1 MIELYQQAL
10 SLYNQNDYEGA
21 IELLN
26 RITEKNREETA
37 LLNECKNQIIQ
48 QYIYLIRESIN
59 QSEIEEAQR
68 LKKEFYNKY
77 GFNNKVDQIN
87 IPKIKSNESIKKEK
101 QIGVTSESK
110 KIIEQKHRERL
121 FFGVGLAIF
130 IPIIL
135 IGIYN
140 ISNSE
145 EIPLTNSEE
154 FLPVNTETIY
164 IDEIKSN
171 SNNHVLSIYSGNNNW
186 IYYWTDDE
194 GNILYRRNLRTG
206 ETNRLTSLDQDF
218 MIYHVDT
225 FYIHNNY
232 LDIKG
237 NNMALSLMNR
247 DIVCRVDMKTGGCE
261 QFLIGNEITH
271 EEKQYIISKYVIIP
285 SNKSAAESDYFS
297 YKEYYNL
304 DGILIEGKTLEG
316 KGHIGKYP
324 IFLYL
329 YNYKNKIKGW
339 YQYKGHTN
347 FMTLSGEL
355 FEDMTFKMIEYN
367 ESNISFG
374 TFQGKLNF
382 DDKWMKGIWEN
393 KQRTKQLEFVIQDK
407 ANINVSLYEGDMAGF
422 PIKIKLVIT
431 DNSVEGEYKNIKYG
445 TTIKLNG
452 KLNTDN
458 TLNLIGKNNNEKIE
472 FKLEFLSSEHLE
484 GYGISGNKSLK
495 VRLDKK

>member
-154 FLPVNTETIY
+154 FLPVNTENIY
-164 IDEIKSN
+164 I
-171 SNNHVLSIYSGNNNW
+171 
-186 IYYWTDDE
+186 
-194 GNILYRRNLRTG
+194 
-206 ETNRLTSLDQDF
+206 
-218 MIYHVDT
+218 
-225 FYIHNNY
+225 
-232 LDIKG
+232 
-237 NNMALSLMNR
+237 
-247 DIVCRVDMKTGGCE
+247 
-261 QFLIGNEITH
+261 
-271 EEKQYIISKYVIIP
+271 
-285 SNKSAAESDYFS
+285 
-297 YKEYYNL
+297 
-304 DGILIEGKTLEG
+304 
-316 KGHIGKYP
+316 
-324 IFLYL
+324 
-329 YNYKNKIKGW
+329 
-339 YQYKGHTN
+339 
-347 FMTLSGEL
+347 
-355 FEDMTFKMIEYN
+355 
-367 ESNISFG
+367 
-374 TFQGKLNF
+374 
-382 DDKWMKGIWEN
+382 
-393 KQRTKQLEFVIQDK
+393 
-407 ANINVSLYEGDMAGF
+407 
-422 PIKIKLVIT
+422 
-431 DNSVEGEYKNIKYG
+431 
-445 TTIKLNG
+445 
-452 KLNTDN
+452 
-458 TLNLIGKNNNEKIE
+458 
-472 FKLEFLSSEHLE
+472 
-484 GYGISGNKSLK
+484 
-495 VRLDKK
+495 